1 MKPPRTPQFLGRDSY
16 RMRRVMDAARILP
29 VFGLILLL
37 LPLMRH
43 SPEFEAP
50 PTAAEAVY
58 LFIVWA
64 VLIIATFLLSLWLR
78 RALDLS
84 ESGTRPAPP
93 EPAGQTQEE

>member
-58 LFIVWA
+58 LFMVWA
-64 VLIIATFLLSLWLR
+64 VLIIAAFLLSLWLR
-78 RALDLS
+78 RALDPS
-84 ESGTRPAPP
+84 ESSKRRTPQNPARD
-93 EPAGQTQEE
+93 TQEE